1 MCSYDCSRYDAALN
15 VRRWGNCA
23 LMCRNCALEALLLR
37 LAVAAVAV
45 VVAVII
51 PQSDVDQV
59 VRPQE
64 GLQRISGPPLVKKK
78 PLCFSS
84 TIASLSSS
92 L

>member
-1 MCSYDCSRYDAALN
+1 MLVRLLASAYDAALN
-15 VRRWGNCA
+15 VRRWGN
-23 LMCRNCALEALLLR
+23 
-37 LAVAAVAV
+37 
-45 VVAVII
+45 